1 MMNQSTKPY
10 LIRSIYDWCSDNGFT
25 PYVSVKVFKELEI
38 PKEYVRNNEIVFNI
52 SAIAVH
58 ELNISNDSL
67 SFTGR
72 FNGIAKR
79 LDIPLDAIKGIF
91 AKEVNQGIT
100 FSSDGIENR
109 DNIDSLENRSFNQ
122 NTQIFEEKKVRQPK
136 LRIIK

>member
-25 PYVSVKVFKELEI
+25 PYISVKVFKELDI
-38 PKEYVRNNEIVFNI
+38 PKEYVRDNEIVFNI

-58 ELNISNDSL
+58 ELNISNDGL
-67 SFTGR
+67 SFTAR
-72 FNGIAKR
+72 FSGIAKR

-100 FSSDGIENR
+100 FSPDDIENR
-109 DNIDSLENRSFNQ
+109 NNIESLENRSFNQ
-122 NTQIFEEKKVRQPK
+122 NTQIFEEKKVHQPK

>member
-25 PYVSVKVFKELEI
+25 PYISVVVFDELDI
-38 PKEYVRNNEIVFNI
+38 PKEYIRNNEIIFNI

-58 ELNISNDSL
+58 ELTINHNGL
-67 SFTGR
+67 SFTAR
-72 FNGIAKR
+72 FNGIAKK
-79 LDIPLDAIKGIF
+79 LCIPLDAIKGIF

-100 FSSDGIENR
+100 FTSDNVEDIEAIGNF
-109 DNIDSLENRSFNQ
+109 DNENFDHSTQ
-122 NTQIFEEKKVRQPK
+122 NFQERKTSKAK